1 MQLYTLTTPLTV
13 ISNSVSAPAVKVT
26 ALEITGI
33 QMNKRPALAPIGSGD
48 LTVTLTD
55 PTSGFQETIKTAFNP
70 DAFWA
75 SITVADGQTIEDAVQ
90 TALFSVLTTNK
101 LLPDGTLS
109 TVSSDA
115 SATA

>member
-13 ISNSVSAPAVKVT
+13 ISNSVSSPAAKIT

-33 QMNKRPALAPIGSGD
+33 SMNKRPALAPIGSGD

-55 PTSGFQETIKTAFNP
+55 PTSGFQESIKTAFNP

-75 SITVADGQTIEDAVQ
+75 SVTVADGQTIEDAVQ
-90 TALFSVLTTNK
+90 VALFGVLTANK

-109 TVSSDA
+109 A
-115 SATA
+115 A